1 MGFQILYSFVDNTM
15 SPLSGVNPD
24 AANQQLLVSDDEDN
38 ELPNSAAAGR
48 GLALSCSDGL
58 VLS

>member
-1 MGFQILYSFVDNTM
+1 MLYT

-48 GLALSCSDGL
+48 ALALPCSDGL
-58 VLS
+58 VLF